1 MSTAD
6 IKVELQKLI
15 EQENDLDVLEA
26 IKTLLKKTSQDHIL
40 KQKLT
45 SRALASEKDIKEE
58 NVWNRQEIAKK
69 IHERLGL

>member
-15 EQENDLDVLEA
+15 EQENDLYVLEA
-26 IKTLLKKTSQDHIL
+26 IKTLLKKISQDPIL